1 MKRRFK
7 IRLISFSAAVFSA
20 MLIWGVAET
29 VMAKNYETLVRISR
43 QRSLEQ
49 VCEYLDNI
57 ETDLAKTQYATGS
70 TMLNNLSVKMLRE
83 ASGAKTSLSAL
94 ETGEVGLYNIY
105 KFLSQVGEY
114 TASLSRKAASGEGV
128 SEEDR
133 RVLSDLLEYAGSLS
147 TQFDQMS
154 ELNNSSYLSFEQLNS
169 TLNSADESSEQMVSF
184 INAVSDAEQ
193 SFSDYPTLI
202 YDGPY
207 ADNVLNKT
215 SQLLE
220 NEKNISSENAKKKAA
235 EILGIDGEA
244 LVSDGSSGGEIP
256 TYDFYCDTVYVSVS
270 KKGGYPVYI
279 LSDATVG
286 EVKISQEEAVSK
298 AQDFLEKIG
307 FGNMTDTYYYTT
319 DGVCTINFAY
329 EENDFICYPDLIKVS
344 ISLFDGKVTSM
355 DATDY
360 LMNHKNRSFPTAVQ
374 DKNKASEVISPALK
388 IKDTDFAVI
397 PTDTGEEKY
406 VYEFLCTGTDGQE
419 LLVYIDMLTCE
430 EADILILLYSDNGTL
445 TR

>member
-7 IRLISFSAAVFSA
+7 IRLISFAAAIFSA
-20 MLIWGVAET
+20 MLIWGVSET
-29 VMAKNYETLVRISR
+29 IMAKNYETLVRISR

-57 ETDLAKTQYATGS
+57 ETDLAKTQYATGD
-70 TMLNNLSVKMLRE
+70 TMLNNLSVRMLRE

-94 ETGEVGLYNIY
+94 EAGEVGLYNIY

-114 TASLSRKAASGEGV
+114 TASLSRKAAAGQEISDA
-128 SEEDR
+128 DR
-133 RVLSDLLEYAGSLS
+133 KVLADLLQFAAALS

-154 ELNNSSYLSFEQLNS
+154 ELNNSNYFTFDELNN
-169 TLNSADESSEQMVSF
+169 TLINADESSEQMVSY
-184 INAVSDAEQ
+184 INAVNDAEQ

-207 ADNVLNKT
+207 ADNVLNRT

-220 NEKNISSENAKKKAA
+220 NEENISNDKAKKEAA
-235 EILGIDGEA
+235 EILGISEDS
-244 LVSDGSSGGEIP
+244 LVSDGASGGEIP

-279 LSDATVG
+279 LSDAIVG
-286 EVKISQEEAVSK
+286 EEKISEEDAVRK
-298 AQDFLEKIG
+298 AEDFLGKIG
-307 FGNMTDTYYYTT
+307 FDNMEETYYYTT
-319 DGVCTINFAY
+319 DGICTINFAY
-329 EENDFICYPDLIKVS
+329 KENDFICYPDLIKVS

-360 LMNHKNRSFPTAVQ
+360 LMNHINRDFPTSVVDEQ
-374 DKNKASEVISPALK
+374 KAREVISPSLK
-388 IKDTDFAVI
+388 IKETDYAVI
-397 PTDTGEEKY
+397 PTDTKEEKF
-406 VYEFLCTGTDGQE
+406 VYEFLCEGADSQE
-419 LLVYIDMLTCE
+419 MLIYVDMLTGK

-445 TR
+445 TK

>member
-57 ETDLAKTQYATGS
+57 ETDLTKTQYATGG
-70 TMLNNLSVKMLRE
+70 TMLNNMSVKMLRE

-94 ETGEVGLYNIY
+94 ESGEVGLYNIY

-114 TASLSRKAASGEGV
+114 TAALSRKAAAGEGISGE
-128 SEEDR
+128 DR
-133 RVLSDLLEYAGSLS
+133 NVLSDLLEYASVLS
-147 TQFDQMS
+147 TQFDMMS
-154 ELNNSSYLSFEQLNS
+154 ELNNSNYFTFDELNN
-169 TLNSADESSEQMVSF
+169 TLMKADESSEQMVSY

-207 ADNVLNKT
+207 ADNVLNSV

-220 NEKNISSENAKKKAA
+220 QEKEISEKNAKKTAA
-235 EILGIDGEA
+235 EILGISEDALIPDG
-244 LVSDGSSGGEIP
+244 VSEGEIP

-279 LSDATVG
+279 LSDAVVG
-286 EVKISQEEAVSK
+286 EAKISEEDAVAK
-298 AQDFLEKIG
+298 AEDFLEKIG
-307 FGNMTDTYYYTT
+307 FDNMQDTYYYTT

-329 EENDFICYPDLIKVS
+329 EENGFVCYPDLIKVS

-360 LMNHKNRSFPTAVQ
+360 LMNHTKREFPTSFVDELSART
-374 DKNKASEVISPALK
+374 VISPTLK
-388 IKDTDFAVI
+388 IKDSDFAVI
-397 PTDTGEEKY
+397 PTDTGEEKF
-406 VYEFLCTGTDGQE
+406 VYEFLCTGEDGQE
-419 LLVYIDMLTCE
+419 ILIYVDMLTCE

>member
-7 IRLISFSAAVFSA
+7 IRVISFAAAVFSA
-20 MLIWGVAET
+20 MLIWGVAEAVT
-29 VMAKNYETLVRISR
+29 ARNYEALVRISR
-43 QRSLEQ
+43 QRALEQ

-57 ETDLAKTQYATGS
+57 ETDLAKTGYATGEQ
-70 TMLNNLSVKMLRE
+70 MLSALSVRMLRE

-94 ETGEVGLYNIY
+94 ESGEVGLYNIY

-114 TASLSRKAASGEGV
+114 TAHLSRKAAAGESIG
-128 SEEDR
+128 EEDR
-133 RVLSDLLEYAGSLS
+133 KILSDLLSFAASLS
-147 TQFDQMS
+147 TQFDMMS
-154 ELNNSSYLSFEQLNS
+154 ELNNSNFFTFEELNS
-169 TLNSADESSEQMVSF
+169 SLSAAQESSEQMVSY

-207 ADNVLNKT
+207 ADNKLN
-215 SQLLE
+215 SVSRLLE
-220 NEKNISSENAKKKAA
+220 NEKAISNDKAKKAAA
-235 EILGIDGEA
+235 EILGISQNAITAEG
-244 LVSDGSSGGEIP
+244 VSDGEIP
-256 TYDFYCDTVYVSVS
+256 TYDFSCDGVYISVS

-279 LSDATVG
+279 LSDPKVG
-286 EVKISQEEAVSK
+286 DTKIDEEEAIDK

-307 FGNMTDTYYYTT
+307 FDNMEDTYYYTT

-360 LMNHKNRSFPTAVQ
+360 LMNHIERDFPTDVVDEDTARKAV
-374 DKNKASEVISPALK
+374 ASTLK
-388 IKDTDFAVI
+388 IKDTELAVI
-397 PTDTGEEKY
+397 PTDAGKERY
-406 VYEFLCTGTDGQE
+406 VYEFLCEGADSQE
-419 LLVYIDMLTCE
+419 VLVYADMLTGE